1 MKKNQPLNIQRRHL
15 LAWLPHYAAAGAVV
29 FAGLKGGLHTQI
41 AKASEQSLIFVPANG
56 SLPDLVVKSDA
67 GEKRLS
73 SLADQHLVI
82 NFWATWCAPCVAE
95 LPTLE
100 AAAGILAADN
110 IKLVLISM
118 DRGGPAV
125 ARPFLQERGV
135 STPLSLYD
143 PQAQHGDTAR
153 ARSAG
158 SDCGRHP
165 VGAHT
170 PGNIRLAAADNVVIA
185 IADCGGCEVS
195 HV

>member
-15 LAWLPHYAAAGAVV
+15 LARLRHYAAAGAVV
-29 FAGLKGGLHTQI
+29 FAGLKGGLYTQI
-41 AKASEQSLIFVPANG
+41 AKASEQSLTLVPANG
-56 SLPDLVVKSDA
+56 SLPDLVVKSDT

-73 SLADQHLVI
+73 ALADQHLVI

-100 AAAGILAADN
+100 AAAGILAANN

-118 DRGGPAV
+118 DRGGPEV

-143 PQAQHGDTAR
+143 PQAEVAR
-153 ARSAG
+153 A
-158 SDCGRHP
+158 
-165 VGAHT
+165 VGLRGLPTTLLVKKNQAEYAVHT
-170 PGNIRLAAADNVVIA
+170 GPATWDDAAVIKQLRA
-185 IADCGGCEVS
+185 YLLR
-195 HV
+195 